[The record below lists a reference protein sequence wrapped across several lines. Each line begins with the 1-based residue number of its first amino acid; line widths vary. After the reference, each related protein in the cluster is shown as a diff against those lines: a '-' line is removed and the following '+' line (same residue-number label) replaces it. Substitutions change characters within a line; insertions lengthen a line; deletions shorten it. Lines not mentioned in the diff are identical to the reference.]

1 MKLLLV
7 TGLMCCLLASTAL
20 FGQESLT
27 YQTPPKAI
35 ADIIDNPPTPG
46 LSISADN
53 QWLLLIGRSN
63 LPSIDELAQP
73 ELRIGGLR
81 INPRTN
87 GSSRGSFSKSLTLKS
102 IETGEEYPISGL
114 PAKAKI
120 SSISWAPNGSHIAFT
135 HTTSDGIELWVVN
148 VAQKSAKKISN
159 IALNDAMWGRPY
171 EWLANSKD
179 IVAKSIPATRGEV
192 PEKPIVP
199 SGPII
204 SENTGTVAAVRTYQ
218 DLLKNSYDESLF
230 EYFAQSQLVSVNIE
244 NGAVKKLGEVGMYQ
258 AVEPS
263 PDGNYLLI
271 EQIQRPFSYLVPYYR
286 FPFLVQIWDKD
297 GGLVK
302 TMAEIPSAEDIPKG
316 FMAVR
321 KGPRSFSWR
330 ADALASLYWVE
341 ALDEGD
347 PQNEVA
353 YRDEV
358 KWLSAPFSAD
368 ATSLIKT
375 KLRYAGIIWGNESFA
390 LVNEYWRNTRTEVLS
405 SFNPS
410 NLSAKPAVIFNR
422 SYEDRYSDPG
432 SFRRKQNEWGRSVL
446 LMDKKQKKL
455 YLTGQGASPEGNRPF
470 LDEYEIKSGKI
481 TRLWRSEAP
490 HYEYVVGLQD
500 IEKGQV
506 LISRESKNDPAN
518 IFLMDLKKKN
528 DIQLTSFP
536 HPYPQL
542 KGIQKQLIQYERED
556 GVNLTGNLYLP
567 AGYNPAED
575 GTIPTLLWAYP
586 REFKSANAAGQVKG
600 SPYQFVRI
608 YGGSPLFWLAHGYA
622 ILDDPGMPIVGEGD
636 MEPNDN
642 FVKQLVSS
650 AKAAID
656 KLVEMGVADRE
667 KVAIGGHSYGA
678 FMTAN
683 LLAHSDLFTC
693 GIARSGAYNRT
704 LTPFGFQA
712 EERTFWEAPEIYF
725 AMSPF
730 MHVNKINEPILLL
743 HGVADNNSGTFPMQ
757 SERFYNALKGH
768 GANARLVMLPH
779 ESHGYRA
786 RESVLHMLW
795 EMTVFMEKH
804 MGKGYET
811 SSR

>member
-1 MKLLLV
+1 MRILL
-7 TGLMCCLLASTAL
+7 TIRLLQA
-20 FGQESLT
+20 
-27 YQTPPKAI
+27 
-35 ADIIDNPPTPG
+35 

-63 LPSIDELAQP
+63 LPSIEELAQP

-87 GSSRGSFSKSLTLKS
+87 GSSRASFSKSLTLKS
-102 IETGEEYPISGL
+102 IESGEEYSIAGL
-114 PAKAKI
+114 PANPQI
-120 SSISWAPNGSHIAFT
+120 SSINWSPDGNFIAFT
-135 HTTSDGIELWVVN
+135 HTTVKGSNYGWQMWLKRLQNRSRGIL
-148 VAQKSAKKISN
+148 
-159 IALNDAMWGRPY
+159 LNDAMWGSPY
-171 EWLANSKD
+171 EWLANSQE
-179 IVAKSIPATRGEV
+179 IIAKSIPSDRGDV
-192 PEKPIVP
+192 PEKPLVP
-199 SGPII
+199 SGPVI
-204 SENTGTVAAVRTYQ
+204 SENNGKVAAVRTYQ
-218 DLLKNSYDESLF
+218 DLLKNSFDENLF
-230 EYFAQSQLVSVNIE
+230 EYFAKSQLVMIDVVNGR
-244 NGAVKKLGEVGMYQ
+244 NKKLGNAGMYQ
-258 AVEPS
+258 TVESS
-263 PDGNYLLI
+263 PDGNYILI
-271 EQIQRPFSYLVPYYR
+271 EQIQKPFSYLVPYYR
-286 FPFLVQIWDKD
+286 FPFTVEIWNKD
-297 GGLVK
+297 GEMVK
-302 TMAEIPSAEDIPKG
+302 RMAEIPSAEDIPKG

-330 ADALASLYWVE
+330 DDAPATLYWAE

-347 PQNEVA
+347 PVNEVDF
-353 YRDEV
+353 RDEV
-358 KWLSAPFSAD
+358 KWLSAPFNAD
-368 ATSLIKT
+368 ATSLLKT
-375 KLRYAGIIWGNESFA
+375 KLRYSGIMWGNESFA
-390 LVNEYWRNTRTEVLS
+390 LVREFWRNTRTEVVS
-405 SFNPS
+405 SFKPEDPS
-410 NLSAKPAVIFNR
+410 SGLSVIFNR

-432 SFRRKQNEWGRSVL
+432 DFRRKLNEWGRYVL

-470 LDEYEIKSGKI
+470 LDEFEIKSGKI

-490 HYEYVVGLQD
+490 YYEYIVGLQD
-500 IEKGQV
+500 VEKGQV
-506 LISRESKNDPAN
+506 LLSRQSKTEPAN
-518 IFLMDLKKKN
+518 IFLMDLKQKK
-528 DIQLTSFP
+528 DVQLTAFP

-567 AGYNPAED
+567 AGYDPAED
-575 GTIPTLLWAYP
+575 GPIPTLLWAYP
-586 REFKSANAAGQVKG
+586 REFKSADAAGQVKG

-608 YGGSPLFWLAHGYA
+608 YGGSPLFWLANGYA
-622 ILDDPGMPIVGEGD
+622 ILDDPGMPVVGEGE

-656 KLVEMGVADRE
+656 KLVELGVTDRE

-712 EERTFWEAPEIYF
+712 EERTFWEAPEVYF

-730 MHVNKINEPILLL
+730 MHVDKINEPILLL